1 MYRCWGV
8 TDQQIAVIPSRMLYT
23 TIKKKQMWNIE
34 KGLNP
39 VLTKEAAGTQFSV
52 KEEVGLSLP
61 SENASS
67 LCCAQ
72 VTTNGS
78 VSSQVGYSWRAWCG
92 LAFVWARA
100 SAPSILV
107 LPHPSLR
114 SVLRFEGRSG
124 VWALPKGMSSVWE
137 TEVDISLPVLCIL
150 MF

>member
-1 MYRCWGV
+1 
-8 TDQQIAVIPSRMLYT
+8 
-23 TIKKKQMWNIE
+23 MWNIE

-78 VSSQVGYSWRAWCG
+78 VSSQVGYS
-92 LAFVWARA
+92 
-100 SAPSILV
+100 
-107 LPHPSLR
+107 
-114 SVLRFEGRSG
+114 
-124 VWALPKGMSSVWE
+124 
-137 TEVDISLPVLCIL
+137 
-150 MF
+150 